1 MRNSFAYFVTGGRR
15 GYRRRV
21 RFQAGGPSQHLAIW
35 IGLAVGLAVPIVV
48 VATVAA
54 GTWQPDALWL
64 AVAVFVLWVVNVYL
78 WCWLFVDEL
87 ELDDELSSSDALRW
101 RGLLRSGEVP
111 LARLTEVRSSRWNP
125 YAALIG
131 QEQGRPVM
139 VYLRRRG
146 FVAFA
151 EELGRRSPRARIRA
165 GWMLRMAD
173 RSSLRSGL
181 TNRY

>member
-1 MRNSFAYFVTGGRR
+1 
-15 GYRRRV
+15 V

-35 IGLAVGLAVPIVV
+35 IGLVVGLVAPAIV

-54 GTWQPDALWL
+54 GRWRPDALWL
-64 AVAVFVLWVVNVYL
+64 ALAVVVLWAVNVYL

-87 ELDDELSSSDALRW
+87 ELDDELSGSDVLRW

-111 LARLTEVRSSRWNP
+111 LASVTEVRSSRWHP
-125 YAALIG
+125 YAAVIG
-131 QEQGRPVM
+131 QERGRPVV

-146 FVAFA
+146 FVTFA
-151 EELGRRSPRARIRA
+151 QELGRRSPRAQIRT